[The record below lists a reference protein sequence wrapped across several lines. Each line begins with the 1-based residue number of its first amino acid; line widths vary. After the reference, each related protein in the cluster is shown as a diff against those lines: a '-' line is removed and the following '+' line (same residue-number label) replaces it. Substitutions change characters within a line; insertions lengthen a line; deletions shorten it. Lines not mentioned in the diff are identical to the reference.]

1 MITLH
6 DVIVLRAR
14 VADWK
19 SQGKRVALVPT
30 MGNLH
35 SGHISLV
42 KSARELADVV
52 ISTIFVNPMQFGE
65 GEDFES
71 YPRTL
76 EEDQLKLEAAGNDL
90 LFAPRVEVVYP
101 NGQAQQTT
109 VSVPGVSSILCGASR
124 PGHFEGVTTVVTKLF
139 NMVQPDIALFG
150 EKDYQQLHIIR
161 RMTEELSMPIDIIGC
176 PTQREA
182 DGLAMSSRNGY
193 LTAEERHIA
202 PRLYQ
207 VLTRSAESV
216 KSGVPLT
223 EVEEQAVSAL
233 REAGFS
239 PDYFEIR
246 DANTLLEPVESTN
259 ALVLLVAAYLGK
271 TRLIDN
277 LCIDGVHNM
286 TSQ

>member
-42 KSARELADVV
+42 ERAKELADVV
-52 ISTIFVNPMQFGE
+52 VSTIFVNPMQFGE
-65 GEDFES
+65 GEDFDS

-76 EEDQLKLEAAGNDL
+76 EDDQLKLEAAGNDL
-90 LFAPRVEVVYP
+90 LFAPPVEAVYP
-101 NGQAQQTT
+101 NGKAQQTT

-124 PGHFEGVTTVVTKLF
+124 PRHFDGVTTMVTKLF
-139 NMVQPDIALFG
+139 NMVQPDVALFG
-150 EKDYQQLHIIR
+150 EKDYQQLYIIR

-176 PTQREA
+176 PTQRES

-193 LTAEERHIA
+193 LTTEERHIA
-202 PRLYQ
+202 PRIYQ
-207 VLTRSAESV
+207 ILTSSAESIQ
-216 KSGVPLT
+216 SGMPFADVQQ
-223 EVEEQAVSAL
+223 QALNAL
-233 REAGFS
+233 GEAGFS

-246 DANTLLEPVESTN
+246 DADTLLEPVESSD
-259 ALVLLVAAYLGK
+259 ALVLLVAARLGS

-277 LCIDGVHNM
+277 LRI
-286 TSQ
+286 